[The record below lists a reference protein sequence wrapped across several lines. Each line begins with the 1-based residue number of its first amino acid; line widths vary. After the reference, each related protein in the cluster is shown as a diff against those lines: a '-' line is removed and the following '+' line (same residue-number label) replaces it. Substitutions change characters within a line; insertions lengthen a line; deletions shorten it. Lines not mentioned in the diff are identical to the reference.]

1 MQLYL
6 TLSPL
11 KLAKGLTLG
20 VVFFTL
26 TSIGVQIGKFVFNYR
41 EDWTVMFNVD
51 REMNLPTFYS
61 ALMLGF
67 CAWLLSAIASG
78 KQAEREK
85 QKTLSDANDD
95 APVKY
100 RYFQQWKWLSI
111 IFGLLAFDEVFMIHE
126 ILIIPDIADGLRL
139 PAFLHSMWVI
149 PGTILVFIFLRKY
162 WNFWLYLPQ
171 KTRYH
176 FALAASLYI
185 SGALLLEMVGSYI
198 TVLENQ
204 QNPIY
209 AGMAII
215 EEIMEMMGVIVFM
228 YGLLVYIREWQQK
241 INIEIKI
248 II

>member
-1 MQLYL
+1 VQLYL

-61 ALMLGF
+61 AFMLGF
-67 CAWLLSAIASG
+67 CAWLLNAIASG
-78 KQAEREK
+78 KQAELEQ
-85 QKTLSDANDD
+85 QKTLTDTDD
-95 APVKY
+95 DTPVKY

-126 ILIIPDIADGLRL
+126 ILIIPDIADALKL
-139 PAFLHSMWVI
+139 PPFLHSMWVI
-149 PGTILVFIFLRKY
+149 PGSIVVVIFLRQY
-162 WNFWLYLPQ
+162 WKFWLYLPQ

-176 FALAASLYI
+176 FALAACLYI
-185 SGALLLEMVGSYI
+185 GGALLMEMLGSYI

-215 EEIMEMMGVIVFM
+215 EEIMEMMGIIVFM
-228 YGLLVYIREWQQK
+228 YGLLVYIREWHQK
-241 INIEIKI
+241 IYVEIKI
-248 II
+248 MS

>member
-11 KLAKGLTLG
+11 KLAQRLTMG
-20 VVFFTL
+20 VAFFTL
-26 TSIGVQIGKFVFNYR
+26 TSIAVQIGKFVFNYR

-61 ALMLGF
+61 AFMLAF
-67 CAWLLSAIASG
+67 CAWLLGAIASG
-78 KQAEREK
+78 KQVELEQ
-85 QKTLSDANDD
+85 QKTLNDPD
-95 APVKY
+95 DNTPVNY

-111 IFGLLAFDEVFMIHE
+111 IFWLLAFDEVATIHE
-126 ILIIPDIADGLRL
+126 ILIIPDIAEALKL

-149 PGTILVFIFLRKY
+149 PGTIVVVIFLKKY
-162 WNFWLYLPQ
+162 WKFWLYLPL

-185 SGALLLEMVGSYI
+185 GGALFMEMLGSYI
-198 TVLENQ
+198 TVIENQ

-241 INIEIKI
+241 IDVEIKI
-248 II
+248 MS